1 MNNSKRELV
10 VISSILNFDIGM
22 FEGMKELSSEDNDK
36 ARYSPLNLY
45 LRLKYGNWG
54 CREFAFLVT
63 NMQSSTAESNH

>member
-1 MNNSKRELV
+1 
-10 VISSILNFDIGM
+10 M

-54 CREFAFLVT
+54 CREFVFLVT